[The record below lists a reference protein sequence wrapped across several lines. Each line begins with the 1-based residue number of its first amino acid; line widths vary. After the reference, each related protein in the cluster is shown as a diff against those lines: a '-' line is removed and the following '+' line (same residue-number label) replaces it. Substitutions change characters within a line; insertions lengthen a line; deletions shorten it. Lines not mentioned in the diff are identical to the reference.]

1 METSREYSH
10 RERNGNAA
18 AKNGTTAVLT
28 TRIPAQEVCRRLMM
42 PPHVLRSLCDEYADF
57 ISLHRQ
63 DGKTY
68 LDVLGFSR
76 LQLISFWRNEGM
88 SADEIRRRLSETA
101 HQGQREAAGAPPSP
115 PEGQARPQAPAG
127 VGSPPA
133 ESLEAAISRLN
144 ELLAETERKRVEDR
158 DRLLTALMRTQQEIQ
173 QLRHEL
179 SSRQVRKEKRR
190 GLLRFLG

>member
-1 METSREYSH
+1 MDESKQAGH
-10 RERNGNAA
+10 NDRNGTPSN
-18 AKNGTTAVLT
+18 AKNGTTAVLA
-28 TRIPAQEVCRRLMM
+28 TRISAQEACRRLMM

-76 LQLISFWRNEGM
+76 LQLISFWRNEGI
-88 SADEIRRRLSETA
+88 SADEIRRRLCETA
-101 HQGQREAAGAPPSP
+101 HHPQRDAVKAEADAPAAQPDLTSAAGS
-115 PEGQARPQAPAG
+115 GG
-127 VGSPPA
+127 
-133 ESLEAAISRLN
+133 SLEAAIARLN
-144 ELLAETERKRVEDR
+144 ELLAETERKRMEDR

-179 SSRQVRKEKRR
+179 SARQVRKEKRR
-190 GLLRFLG
+190 GLFRFLG